1 MATPPDLECGVAL
14 LGPAVPSQ
22 KDKNHMINSIDV
34 EKAFDKIQ
42 HSFMTK
48 TLQKTGIEGKYLN
61 ILKAICD
68 KPSVNIFLNGK
79 NKRNPDWK
87 RSKILTNCR

>member
-1 MATPPDLECGVAL
+1 MATPLDLERGVAP
-14 LGPAVPSQ
+14 LGPPVPSQ
-22 KDKNHMINSIDV
+22 KDKNHMIISIDA

-48 TLQKTGIEGKYLN
+48 TLQKTGIKGKYLN
-61 ILKAICD
+61 ILNAICD

-87 RSKILTNCR
+87 ISKILIICR